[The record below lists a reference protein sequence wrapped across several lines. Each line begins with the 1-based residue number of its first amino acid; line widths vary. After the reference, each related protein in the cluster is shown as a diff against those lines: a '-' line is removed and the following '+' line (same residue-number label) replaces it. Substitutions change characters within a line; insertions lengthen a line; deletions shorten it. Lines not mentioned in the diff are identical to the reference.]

1 MAAAVEAV
9 RPVPRPDVQRALEVL
24 ATVDPLSYGVDALR
38 STRTGVTHS
47 GVAPDLAVLVALT
60 SALMLAGSYLFSRIQ
75 L

>member
-38 STRTGVTHS
+38 STRTGVTHF
-47 GVAPDLAVLVALT
+47 GVAPDLAVLALT